1 MQNLSK
7 MPSIEKDIKIFSQVK
22 DKVYKKQWNR
32 YV

>member
-7 MPSIEKDIKIFSQVK
+7 LPSIEKDIKTFTQVK